1 MALWG
6 GCGTW
11 GGVGPPGEQEQC
23 SHWREFGGSGD
34 RRYVR
39 AMSGEGLCAFL
50 WGGTRAVELLCRCW
64 MGARGRGRC
73 TDGYLSIRKCPALQ
87 HGWDV
92 SAAVP
97 VSWSPGSLGGP
108 SDRKSQS
115 TPDPPETHSSL
126 TLVPAQRVC
135 TCVREAGQA

>member
-1 MALWG
+1 MGRLRDLGWRWSAWG
-6 GCGTW
+6 AGAVLTLEGVW
-11 GGVGPPGEQEQC
+11 GERGQEI
-23 SHWREFGGSGD
+23 
-34 RRYVR
+34 R
-39 AMSGEGLCAFL
+39 AMSGEGFCAFL

-64 MGARGRGRC
+64 PGARGRGRC